1 MAAWAM
7 IVGCATVA
15 AQDVTH
21 TLFSPDSV
29 FTLTDEDIEQD
40 RIEANRLI
48 AGTWQY
54 DKPSVQAQGT
64 SFIGKLGKPL
74 AQSKLK
80 SKLGKAFKK
89 LKINKRWDS
98 LTLTEDGRWIMPIAG
113 KGMSGDYS
121 YSPTKGSITLKW
133 HMMSITALVRRDGKN
148 LHLCFD
154 SEKKFHQIYDALGRL
169 IESKGLC
176 IAPAHFFQQFF
187 PVCVFTRKETKE
199 KKRTQIKPR
208 DRQRIDGGTT
218 AGYPNNADAFFYCRL
233 NQFVARVRDAGGAGI
248 GDHSHTFALLQRL

>member
-1 MAAWAM
+1 MM
-7 IVGCATVA
+7 VGCATMA

-21 TLFSPDSV
+21 ALFNPDSV

-40 RIEANRLI
+40 RIEANRDI
-48 AGTWQY
+48 VGTWQY

-74 AQSKLK
+74 AQSKLN

-98 LTLTEDGRWIMPIAG
+98 LSLTEDGRWTMTIAG

-133 HMMSITALVRRDGKN
+133 HMVSITAQVRRDGKN
-148 LHLCFD
+148 LHLYFD
-154 SEKKFHQIYDALGRL
+154 TDRLLTLMRLLSGLSSNDTLKALAFLSENYSDVKVGFQLKPKK
-169 IESKGLC
+169 
-176 IAPAHFFQQFF
+176 
-187 PVCVFTRKETKE
+187 
-199 KKRTQIKPR
+199 
-208 DRQRIDGGTT
+208 
-218 AGYPNNADAFFYCRL
+218 
-233 NQFVARVRDAGGAGI
+233 
-248 GDHSHTFALLQRL
+248 

>member
-1 MAAWAM
+1 M
-7 IVGCATVA
+7 IVCCATVA

-21 TLFSPDSV
+21 SLFSPDSV

-64 SFIGKLGKPL
+64 SFIGKLAKPL

-98 LTLTEDGRWIMPIAG
+98 LTLTEDGRWIMTIAG

-148 LHLCFD
+148 LHLYFD
-154 SEKKFHQIYDALGRL
+154 TDRLLTLMRLLSGLSSSDTLKALAFLSENYSDIKVGFQLKPKK
-169 IESKGLC
+169 
-176 IAPAHFFQQFF
+176 
-187 PVCVFTRKETKE
+187 
-199 KKRTQIKPR
+199 
-208 DRQRIDGGTT
+208 
-218 AGYPNNADAFFYCRL
+218 
-233 NQFVARVRDAGGAGI
+233 
-248 GDHSHTFALLQRL
+248 

>member
-1 MAAWAM
+1 MARWTIISLIAAWAM

-21 TLFSPDSV
+21 SLFSPDSV

-98 LTLTEDGRWIMPIAG
+98 LTLTEDGRWIMTIAG

-154 SEKKFHQIYDALGRL
+154 TDRLLTLMRLLSGLSSSDTLKALAFLSDNYSDVKVGFQLKPKK
-169 IESKGLC
+169 
-176 IAPAHFFQQFF
+176 
-187 PVCVFTRKETKE
+187 
-199 KKRTQIKPR
+199 
-208 DRQRIDGGTT
+208 
-218 AGYPNNADAFFYCRL
+218 
-233 NQFVARVRDAGGAGI
+233 
-248 GDHSHTFALLQRL
+248 

>member
-1 MAAWAM
+1 MARWTIISLMAAWAM

-21 TLFSPDSV
+21 SLFSPDSV

-154 SEKKFHQIYDALGRL
+154 TDRLLTLMRLLSGLSSSDTLKALAFLSENYSDVKVGFQLKPKK
-169 IESKGLC
+169 
-176 IAPAHFFQQFF
+176 
-187 PVCVFTRKETKE
+187 
-199 KKRTQIKPR
+199 
-208 DRQRIDGGTT
+208 
-218 AGYPNNADAFFYCRL
+218 
-233 NQFVARVRDAGGAGI
+233 
-248 GDHSHTFALLQRL
+248 